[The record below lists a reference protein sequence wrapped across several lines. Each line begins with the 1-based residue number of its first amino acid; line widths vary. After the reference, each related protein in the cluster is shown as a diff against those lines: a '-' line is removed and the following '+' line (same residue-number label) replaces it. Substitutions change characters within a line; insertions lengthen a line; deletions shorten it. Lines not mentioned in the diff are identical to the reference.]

1 MQKLHL
7 NIQNLMLLS
16 ILLILC
22 LSIVSCDE
30 PTENVVQEP
39 ITVLPDDSDVDELI
53 ALNDKEDVN
62 QQTVE
67 LEDFS
72 DYLSEDSEKN
82 VEKELKPIT
91 VTDDDYD
98 LKDDSDDLPEDVE
111 MIAERKTPNAYYFVE
126 DRRKNILDDPENT
139 AKGVETTTTTRQVR
153 QYNAID
159 EMFFVVAG
167 AFRTEKNA
175 QKKMTK
181 LLSLGYTPKMIQFS
195 DSEFQTVCVA
205 KFKGQPDAD
214 SVVTELTEEYN
225 IDAYVVKRRQ

>member
-7 NIQNLMLLS
+7 NIQSLTLLS
-16 ILLILC
+16 MVLILC
-22 LSIVSCDE
+22 LSVVSCDE
-30 PTENVVQEP
+30 PTTTVEEEP
-39 ITVLPDDSDVDELI
+39 ITTILPEESNVDELI

-72 DYLSEDSEKN
+72 DYLSEDSEEN
-82 VEKELKPIT
+82 VEKDLKPIT

-98 LKDDSDDLPEDVE
+98 LRDDSDDLPEDVE
-111 MIAERKTPNAYYFVE
+111 IIAERKTPNAYYF
-126 DRRKNILDDPENT
+126 DGDKRNILDDPENT
-139 AKGVETTTTTRQVR
+139 AKGVEETTIARPIR
-153 QYNAID
+153 QYNAVD

-175 QKKMTK
+175 QKKMVK
-181 LLSLGYTPKMIQFS
+181 LKSLGYEPKMIKFS